1 MIHYRVC
8 TNGLLN
14 SSYHLPSNTYAAS
27 SEVEELSSMIQDLDE
42 LMKAKRSSHLAD
54 NGSDDVSVSSYAI
67 QSLAS
72 TPRQTVRILHR
83 PVSKSATIRNMKKSE
98 R

>member
-14 SSYHLPSNTYAAS
+14 SSYYLPSNTYAAS

-42 LMKAKRSSHLAD
+42 LMKAERSSHLAD
-54 NGSDDVSVSSYAI
+54 NGSDDVSVSSYI
-67 QSLAS
+67 CNSKPCINTKTNSEDFAS
-72 TPRQTVRILHR
+72 ACLKICY
-83 PVSKSATIRNMKKSE
+83 N
-98 R
+98 